1 MKRIVVS
8 ILFSACMM
16 GVAAQ
21 QLNVATYNIRCE
33 NSTDNLNGNGWVTRC
48 PHVTELIRKSDFD
61 LFGAQEV
68 TKRQLTDMQD
78 RLPEYGTIGVARD
91 DGKDRGEFSPIFY
104 KKDEFKPLKSG
115 TFWLAPNDSSPSIG
129 WDAALP
135 RICTWAHLQRT
146 DGSSLWFFNLHMDH
160 LGTFARVE
168 SAKLV
173 LRKIKELG
181 TNDPVIL
188 VGDFNMDQKSAGY
201 AELAFSGLLKDAYRL
216 AGVKKAGKPTFNDYD
231 LNATGDERIDH
242 LFVTLPV
249 EVLRYELLT
258 DTYQSDKT
266 RLPSDHYP
274 IRILLNFK

>member
-1 MKRIVVS
+1 MKRILFG
-8 ILFSACMM
+8 ILLSACTL

-21 QLNVATYNIRCE
+21 QLQVGTYNIRCE
-33 NSTDNLNGNGWVTRC
+33 NSTDNLNGNGWVARC
-48 PHVTELIRKSDFD
+48 PHVTELIRKYDFD

-68 TKRQLTDMQD
+68 TQRQLMDLRD
-78 RLPEYGTIGVARD
+78 RLPEYGSIGVGRD
-91 DGKDRGEFSPIFY
+91 DGKERGEYSPIFY
-104 KKDEFKPLKSG
+104 KKADFKVLKSG
-115 TFWLAPNDSSPSIG
+115 TFWLAPNDSIPNIG

-135 RICTWAHLQRT
+135 RICTWASLQPSEGARF
-146 DGSSLWFFNLHMDH
+146 WFFNLHMDH
-160 LGTFARVE
+160 LGKVARLE

-173 LRKIKELG
+173 LRKIKEFCG
-181 TNDPVIL
+181 TDPVIL
-188 VGDFNMDQKSAGY
+188 VGDFNMDQNSAGY

-231 LNATGDERIDH
+231 LNAAGDERIDH

-249 EVLRYELLT
+249 EVLRYELLM

-274 IRILLNFK
+274 VRILLNFK